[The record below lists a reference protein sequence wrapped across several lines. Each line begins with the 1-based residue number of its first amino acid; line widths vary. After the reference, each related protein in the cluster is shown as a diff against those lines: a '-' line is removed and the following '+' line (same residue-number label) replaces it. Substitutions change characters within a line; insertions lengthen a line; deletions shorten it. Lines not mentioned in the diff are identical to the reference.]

1 MSVLDPYLTNV
12 DLDVHLRDA
21 RHAHQLFTE
30 YSHAFAPKQKF
41 LYHVVFQPHRE
52 IGNATLQNTIKFQ
65 KEIGVL
71 AKAVDLPS
79 FRASIENKQQYNR
92 KKNIQTRLD
101 YQDIN
106 IRLHDDNTGA
116 TRGMLE
122 DYYKWYFV
130 DGRQTVG
137 NTSLV
142 GPTRGSGGAYN
153 PRDKYSEIVPQ
164 YGLNALNKNSSKQ
177 VPFYEYI
184 KIYQLARKQWFSYTL
199 VNPLLAAWQ
208 HGELEYGDGAGLMEN
223 SITVAYES
231 VLYNNG
237 TIGEDGEPATF
248 TSQETLYDNVPSPQ
262 AYPGGTISQGLKLQP
277 KLLNQNPTSP
287 LGVIARA
294 ANSAST
300 PAASNL
306 TNSST
311 PGVLEQIVVPI
322 SSSNSSTTNSTAP
335 NNTINAPIRS
345 GEQIKAGLEN
355 NAAAR
360 TSFIAQ
366 AINSNT
372 IIIDSTGVNS
382 YLDYK
387 QLPAAQRNSIMN
399 NAIERAASGDRKLA
413 QFASNAIAAKG

>member
-1 MSVLDPYLTNV
+1 MSVLDPYLVNV

-30 YSHAFAPKQKF
+30 YGHAFAPKQKF

-71 AKAVDLPS
+71 AKSLDLPS

-92 KKNIQTRLD
+92 KKNIQTRVD

-130 DGRQTVG
+130 DGRQTIG

-142 GPTRGSGGAYN
+142 GPIRGAGGAYN

-164 YGLNALNKNSSKQ
+164 YGLNALNTEPSKQ

-184 KIYQLARKQWFSYTL
+184 KIYQLARKKWFSYTL
-199 VNPLLAAWQ
+199 VNPLLSAWQ
-208 HGELEYGDGAGLMEN
+208 HGDLEYGDGAGLMEN
-223 SITVAYES
+223 TITVAYES

-248 TSQETLYDNVPSPQ
+248 TSQESLYDNVPSPQ
-262 AYPGGTISQGLKLQP
+262 AYPSGSISEGLRLQP

-287 LGVIARA
+287 QGVIARA

-306 TNSST
+306 TNNSSQ
-311 PGVLEQIVVPI
+311 GVLEQIVVPTA
-322 SSSNSSTTNSTAP
+322 SNNAPSTSSTSSNTVNVPLKSGDELRAGLA
-335 NNTINAPIRS
+335 NNINA
-345 GEQIKAGLEN
+345 
-355 NAAAR
+355 R
-360 TSFIAQ
+360 TAFIAK
-366 AINSNT
+366 AINSQT

-382 YLDYK
+382 FLDYK
-387 QLPAAQRNSIMN
+387 NLPAAQRNAIMN
-399 NAIERAASGDRKLA
+399 DAIDRAAGGDQKLA
-413 QFASNAIAAKG
+413 QFASNAIAANV